1 MSSKFGYK
9 LERVDLERELKGE
22 LEGEIEWE
30 LEKVLKREA
39 GKGAPGK
46 N

>member
-1 MSSKFGYK
+1 MNIKFGCK
-9 LERVDLERELKGE
+9 VERMELERGLKGE

>member
-9 LERVDLERELKGE
+9 VEMVELERELKGE

-30 LEKVLKREA
+30 LEQE
-39 GKGAPGK
+39 G
-46 N
+46 